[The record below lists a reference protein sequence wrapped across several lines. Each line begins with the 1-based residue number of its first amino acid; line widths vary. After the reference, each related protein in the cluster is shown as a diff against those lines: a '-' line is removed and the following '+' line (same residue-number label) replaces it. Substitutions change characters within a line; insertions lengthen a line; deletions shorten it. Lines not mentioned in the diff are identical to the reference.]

1 MIADELEMSAL
12 GEDGRFVAKRSVF
25 EMEHETTRD
34 SIVTRDLQQFAV
46 SQDRSGGI
54 SKHEKAMDQTFCVT
68 HRDLLPNKHAGP

>member
-1 MIADELEMSAL
+1 
-12 GEDGRFVAKRSVF
+12 
-25 EMEHETTRD
+25 MEHETTRD